1 MKNKN
6 ENFFYLNLSSLV
18 TGEVGDTKK
27 EIIKEENLFTPNE
40 IFNNIIADINFI
52 RATNTIIAI
61 GKICAKIK
69 IICSRCNTEMTQ
81 TIKSNFEEEY
91 FLYNNDILGSHRGK
105 KNFQPE
111 DFIDREK
118 NHLDK
123 RNFLDL
129 SFIFI
134 NSLYSEI
141 SIAPRCSE
149 DCKGICINCLKN
161 LNYEKCLCK

>member
-27 EIIKEENLFTPNE
+27 EIIKEESLFTSDE
-40 IFNNIIADINFI
+40 IFNNIFAEINFI
-52 RATNTIIAI
+52 RATNTIIAM
-61 GKICAKIK
+61 GKISAKIK
-69 IICSRCNTEMTQ
+69 IICSRCTKEMIQ
-81 TIKSNFEEEY
+81 NIKSNFEEEY
-91 FLYNNDILGSHRGK
+91 FLFNKVIIDSHRGK
-105 KNFQPE
+105 KIFQSG
-111 DFIDREK
+111 DFIDTEK
-118 NHLDK
+118 NYLDK

-129 SFIFI
+129 SFTFV